1 MNLFESIPRSP
12 KVKME
17 GLVMIFRMIDKAR
30 AYNSNTLG
38 EYIFPCPLDKIIL
51 GFLNTNH
58 KEFAYQTKNLSD
70 KKMAS
75 WIEEKCLHWSKDDK
89 DRINKKILDRKPD
102 TPESLNRFDVTRNKI
117 NPIAKNVTTWVEL
130 IELEESHPKKKSR
143 NAKN

>member
-1 MNLFESIPRSP
+1 
-12 KVKME
+12 
-17 GLVMIFRMIDKAR
+17 MISRMIDKAR

-51 GFLNTNH
+51 EFLNTNH
-58 KEFAYQTKNLSD
+58 KEFAYQTQNLSD

-89 DRINKKILDRKPD
+89 ERINKKILDRKPD
-102 TPESLNRFDVTRNKI
+102 TPESLNRFNIIRNKI

-130 IELEESHPKKKSR
+130 IELEENQTLPKLR
-143 NAKN
+143 DAKN

>member
-58 KEFAYQTKNLSD
+58 KKFAYQTQNLSD
-70 KKMAS
+70 KGMAS
-75 WIEEKCLHWSKDDK
+75 WIGEKCLHRSKDDK
-89 DRINKKILDRKPD
+89 ERINKKILDRKPD
-102 TPESLNRFDVTRNKI
+102 TPESLNRFDVLRNRI

-130 IELEESHPKKKSR
+130 IELEESHPLRKIT
-143 NAKN
+143 

>member
-58 KEFAYQTKNLSD
+58 KKFAYQTQNLSD
-70 KKMAS
+70 KGMAS
-75 WIEEKCLHWSKDDK
+75 WIGEKCLHRSKDDK
-89 DRINKKILDRKPD
+89 ERINKKILDRKPD
-102 TPESLNRFDVTRNKI
+102 TPESLNRFDVIRNKI
-117 NPIAKNVTTWVEL
+117 NPIAENVTTWVEL
-130 IELEESHPKKKSR
+130 IELEESHPLQKIT
-143 NAKN
+143 

>member
-58 KEFAYQTKNLSD
+58 KKFAYQTQNLSD
-70 KKMAS
+70 KGMAS
-75 WIEEKCLHWSKDDK
+75 WIGEKCLHRSKDDK
-89 DRINKKILDRKPD
+89 ERINKKILDRKPG
-102 TPESLNRFDVTRNKI
+102 TPESLNRFDVIRNKI

-130 IELEESHPKKKSR
+130 IELEESHPLQKIT
-143 NAKN
+143 